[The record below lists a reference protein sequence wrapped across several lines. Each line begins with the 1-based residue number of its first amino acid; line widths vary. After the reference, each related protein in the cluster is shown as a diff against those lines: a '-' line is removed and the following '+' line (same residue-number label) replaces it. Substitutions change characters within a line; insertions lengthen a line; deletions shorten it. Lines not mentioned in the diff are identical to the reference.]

1 MKKVEVYKAEPM
13 MDEKC
18 GLIYSAPQSGPE
30 KNEYYV
36 FELARSQEKVI

>member
-18 GLIYSAPQSGPE
+18 GLIYSAPQSSP

-36 FELARSQEKVI
+36 FEFA